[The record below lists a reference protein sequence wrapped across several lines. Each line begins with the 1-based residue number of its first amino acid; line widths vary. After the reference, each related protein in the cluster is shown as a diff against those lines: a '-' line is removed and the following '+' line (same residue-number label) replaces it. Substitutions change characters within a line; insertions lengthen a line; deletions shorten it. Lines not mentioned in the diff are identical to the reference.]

1 MRAALPRERAQ
12 RSNDAFLA
20 AIIAAR
26 TGTPAS
32 GMDLT
37 TPGLPACA
45 GQLAP
50 DHRPRAYTG
59 PWPIYS
65 HRTLAE
71 VDAQIGGAA

>member
-12 RSNDAFLA
+12 RANDAFLA

-26 TGTPAS
+26 TGTPAP

-59 PWPIYS
+59 PWPILA
-65 HRTLAE
+65 HRTMAQ